1 MKTIYNV
8 ICIAAACSLMTSCAE
23 KGWGV
28 EGKVANAPEGAKLA
42 VEGFN
47 AGMWYNIDSVEVAP
61 DGSFRYR
68 AEAGSPYPDIYRV
81 SFDGK
86 SIYFPIDSLETV
98 TVATEAATFDNGYTL
113 GGSEMAETMMNVD
126 ARIAGVVTEK
136 GALAAVADS
145 VLKRELSTIINE
157 DETGILGY
165 YIVNKTVGDMPL
177 FSPANRGDLRV
188 IGALANNFHTNR
200 PNDPRT
206 QYLISLYLGA
216 RRELYPGEQQGVEVV
231 ANETG
236 LLDIELF
243 DPKGHKRKLSDVA
256 ASSGITVLSF
266 TSYQIEPSLAY
277 NAELKR
283 LQDLFAAS
291 NLSIYQVSLDAD
303 EVQWRTVASNL
314 PWTAVW
320 YDNADRGTLINMYNV
335 GALPM
340 TYIIDRNGD
349 LVERVID
356 PADLET
362 SIRKHIK

>member
-1 MKTIYNV
+1 MKILINAV
-8 ICIAAACSLMTSCAE
+8 CLAAACSLLTGCSQ

-28 EGKVANAPEGAKLA
+28 EGKVADAPEGAKVA

-47 AGMWYNIDSVEVAP
+47 AGMWYNIDSVEVAS
-61 DGSFRYR
+61 DGSFKYR
-68 AEAGSPYPDIYRV
+68 AQAGSPYPDIYRV

-98 TVATEAATFDNGYTL
+98 TVSTQAADFDNGYTL
-113 GGSEMAETMMNVD
+113 DGSELARTMMEVD
-126 ARIAGVVTEK
+126 QRIASVVAQK
-136 GALAAVADS
+136 GAQAAVTDS
-145 VLKRELSTIINE
+145 VLKRDLSTIVNE
-157 DETGILGY
+157 DPSGILGY
-165 YIVNKTVGDMPL
+165 YIVNKTVGDLPL
-177 FSPANRGDLRV
+177 FSPANRTDLRV
-188 IGALANNFHTNR
+188 IGGLANRFMTHM

-206 QYLISLYLGA
+206 QYLCALYLMA
-216 RRELYPGEQQGVEVV
+216 RQEMNPQQQGVEFV
-231 ANETG
+231 ASETG

-243 DPKGHKRKLSDVA
+243 DPKGQKRKLSDVA
-256 ASSGITVLSF
+256 AKSGITVLSF
-266 TSYQIEPSLAY
+266 TSYQIEPSLSY

-291 NLSIYQVSLDAD
+291 NLNIYQVSLDSD

-320 YDNADRGTLINMYNV
+320 YDYSDGGALINMYNI

-349 LVERVID
+349 LVERVIN
-356 PADLET
+356 PADLE
-362 SIRKHIK
+362 SAIRKHLK